1 MQVILLITASIFI
14 FSPVYVFAA
23 NNLDQDNLI
32 SCRSSKD
39 EPPSDSTS
47 DSYARRRHRSGA

>member
-14 FSPVYVFAA
+14 FSTVYVFAA

-47 DSYARRRHRSGA
+47 DRSEA

>member
-1 MQVILLITASIFI
+1 MRYAILLITASTLI

-23 NNLDQDNLI
+23 NNLDQDNLV

-39 EPPSDSTS
+39 EPPNDSTR
-47 DSYARRRHRSGA
+47 DRSGA

>member
-1 MQVILLITASIFI
+1 MKYAILLITASILI

-23 NNLDQDNLI
+23 NNLDQDNLV
-32 SCRSSKD
+32 SCRSSKE

-47 DSYARRRHRSGA
+47 DRSGA

>member
-1 MQVILLITASIFI
+1 MQVILLMTTAILI

-23 NNLDQDNLI
+23 NNLDQDNLV

-39 EPPSDSTS
+39 KPPNDSTS
-47 DSYARRRHRSGA
+47 DRSGA

>member
-47 DSYARRRHRSGA
+47 DRSGA

>member
-1 MQVILLITASIFI
+1 MKYATLLITASIFI
-14 FSPVYVFAA
+14 LSPVFVA
-23 NNLDQDNLI
+23 NNLDQDNLV
-32 SCRSSKD
+32 SCRSSKE